1 MKPAKFDYES
11 AETIDHAVELL
22 GQADGFAKVLA
33 GGQSLGPMMNLRL
46 AQPDLLIDI
55 RRIDGLGHVEQRGE
69 GERDGGLF
77 VGANVTH
84 SAIEDGTLPD
94 VTNGFLPFV
103 AGQIAYRAVRN
114 RGTIG
119 GSVAHADPAGDWPTA
134 LLVLGAEVEIAGAA
148 GRRRVALE
156 DFQLGAFTVALEPDE
171 VVCGFR
177 IPALSAGARWG
188 HYKVCRKPGEFA
200 ESIGAVVVDADRG
213 FARAVL
219 GATDGAPLMLPM
231 VAELLAASGAD
242 GFGIDEA
249 KQALADAGASFD
261 SYLTQ
266 IHAVAL
272 SRAAKGA
279 FAQ

>member
-1 MKPAKFDYES
+1 MKPAKFDYEI
-11 AETIDHAVELL
+11 AATVDHAIELL
-22 GQADGFAKVLA
+22 GAADGFAKVLA

-46 AQPDLLIDI
+46 AQPDLLVDV
-55 RRIDGLGHVEQRGE
+55 RRIEELGHVEQR
-69 GERDGGLF
+69 DGGLY
-77 VGANVTH
+77 VGACVVH
-84 SAIEDGTLPD
+84 AAIEDGKLPD
-94 VTNGFLPFV
+94 TTNGFMSFV
-103 AGQIAYRAVRN
+103 AGQIGYRAVRN

-119 GSVAHADPAGDWPTA
+119 GSVANADPAGDWPTA
-134 LLVLGAEVEIAGAA
+134 LLVLGASAVIAGTG
-148 GRRRVALE
+148 GRRTVALE
-156 DFQLGAFTVALEPDE
+156 DFQIGAFTVALEADE
-171 VVCGFR
+171 VLCGLE
-177 IPALSAGARWG
+177 IPALSADARWG

-200 ESIGAVVVDADRG
+200 DSIGTVVVDPARG
-213 FARAVL
+213 FARVVL
-219 GATDGAPLMLPM
+219 GATDGAPLMLPA

-249 KQALADAGASFD
+249 KQALADAGAKFD

>member
-1 MKPAKFDYES
+1 MKPAKFEYES
-11 AETIDHAVELL
+11 AETVEEAVKLL
-22 GQADGFAKVLA
+22 GAADGFAKPLA

-46 AQPDLLIDI
+46 AQPDLLVDI
-55 RRIDGLGHVEQRGE
+55 RRIEELGHVEQRN
-69 GERDGGLF
+69 GGLF
-77 VGANVTH
+77 VGAGVVH

-94 VTNGFLPFV
+94 ATNGFLPFV

-134 LLVLGAEVEIAGAA
+134 LLVLGASVVIAGAG
-148 GRRRVALE
+148 GRRTVALE
-156 DFQLGAFTVALEPDE
+156 DFQIGAFTVALEPEE
-171 VVCGFR
+171 VVCGIE
-177 IPALSAGARWG
+177 IPALSASARWG

-200 ESIGAVVVDADRG
+200 DSIGTVVVDPDRG

-219 GATDGAPLMLPM
+219 GATDGAPLMLPA
-231 VAELLAASGAD
+231 VAERLRASGAD
-242 GFGIDEA
+242 GFGVEDA
-249 KQALADAGASFD
+249 KQAIADAGVSFD

-279 FAQ
+279 FAS

>member
-1 MKPAKFDYES
+1 MKPAKFEYEC
-11 AETIDHAVELL
+11 ADTVEEAVKLL
-22 GQADGFAKVLA
+22 GAADGFAKPLA

-46 AQPDLLIDI
+46 AQPDLLVDV
-55 RRIDGLGHVEQRGE
+55 RRIEELGHVEQ
-69 GERDGGLF
+69 RDGGLF
-77 VGANVTH
+77 VGAGVVH

-94 VTNGFLPFV
+94 ATNGFLPFV

-134 LLVLGAEVEIAGAA
+134 LLVLGASGVIAGAG
-148 GRRRVALE
+148 GRRTIALE
-156 DFQLGAFTVALEPDE
+156 DFQIGAFTVALEPEE
-171 VVCGFR
+171 VVCGIE
-177 IPALSAGARWG
+177 IPALSASARWG

-200 ESIGAVVVDADRG
+200 DSIGTVVVDPDRG

-219 GATDGAPLMLPM
+219 GATDGAPLMLPA
-231 VAELLAASGAD
+231 VAERLQASGAD
-242 GFGIDEA
+242 GFEVEDA
-249 KQALADAGASFD
+249 KQAIADAGVTFD

-279 FAQ
+279 FAS

>member
-1 MKPAKFDYES
+1 MKPAKFEYEN
-11 AETIDHAVELL
+11 AATVEEAVELL

-46 AQPDLLIDI
+46 AQPDLLVDV
-55 RRIDGLGHVEQRGE
+55 RRIKEFGHVEQRN
-69 GERDGGLF
+69 GGLF
-77 VGANVTH
+77 VGAGVIH
-84 SAIEDGTLPD
+84 SAIEDGKLPD

-134 LLVLGAEVEIAGAA
+134 LLVLGAKVEIAGSA
-148 GRRRVALE
+148 GRRSIALE
-156 DFQLGAFTVALEPDE
+156 DFQLGAFTVALEPEE
-171 VVCGFR
+171 VVCGFD
-177 IPALSAGARWG
+177 IPALSAGAKWG

-200 ESIGAVVVDADRG
+200 DSIGTVIVDPDRG

-219 GATDGAPLMLPM
+219 GATDGAPLMLPA
-231 VAELLAASGAD
+231 VAERLAASGAD

-249 KQALADAGASFD
+249 KQAIADAGATFD

>member
-1 MKPAKFDYES
+1 MKPAKFEYED
-11 AETIDHAVELL
+11 ATTVEEAVQLL
-22 GQADGFAKVLA
+22 GQSDGFAKVLA

-46 AQPDLLIDI
+46 AQPDLLVDV
-55 RRIDGLGHVEQRGE
+55 RRIEELGNVEQRN
-69 GERDGGLF
+69 GGLY
-77 VGANVTH
+77 VGAGVIH
-84 SAIEDGTLPD
+84 SAIEDGGLPD
-94 VTNGFLPFV
+94 TTNGFLPFV

-134 LLVLGAEVEIAGAA
+134 LLVLGAKVEIAGSA
-148 GRRRVALE
+148 GRRSIALE
-156 DFQLGAFTVALEPDE
+156 DFQVGAFTVALEPEE
-171 VVCGFR
+171 VVCGIE

-200 ESIGAVVVDADRG
+200 DSIGTVVVDAERG

-219 GATDGAPLMLPM
+219 GATDGAPLMLPA
-231 VAELLAASGAD
+231 VAERLAASGAD

-249 KQALADAGASFD
+249 KQAIADAGATFD

>member
-1 MKPAKFDYES
+1 MKPAKFEYEC
-11 AETIDHAVELL
+11 ADTVEEAVKLL
-22 GQADGFAKVLA
+22 GAADGFAKPLA

-46 AQPDLLIDI
+46 AQPDLLVDV
-55 RRIDGLGHVEQRGE
+55 RRIEELGHVEQRN
-69 GERDGGLF
+69 GGLF
-77 VGANVTH
+77 IGAGVVH

-94 VTNGFLPFV
+94 ATNGFLPFV

-134 LLVLGAEVEIAGAA
+134 LLVLGASVVIAGAG
-148 GRRRVALE
+148 GRRTVALE
-156 DFQLGAFTVALEPDE
+156 DFQIGAFTVALEPEE
-171 VVCGFR
+171 VVCGIE
-177 IPALSAGARWG
+177 IPALSASARWG

-200 ESIGAVVVDADRG
+200 DSIGTVVVDPDRG

-219 GATDGAPLMLPM
+219 GATDGAPLMLPA
-231 VAELLAASGAD
+231 VAERLQASGAD
-242 GFGIDEA
+242 GFGVEDA
-249 KQALADAGASFD
+249 KQAIADAGATFD

-279 FAQ
+279 FAS

>member
-1 MKPAKFDYES
+1 
-11 AETIDHAVELL
+11 
-22 GQADGFAKVLA
+22 VLA

-46 AQPDLLIDI
+46 AQPDLLVDV
-55 RRIDGLGHVEQRGE
+55 RRIKEFGHVEQRN
-69 GERDGGLF
+69 GGLF
-77 VGANVTH
+77 VGAGVIH
-84 SAIEDGTLPD
+84 SAIEDGKLPD

-134 LLVLGAEVEIAGAA
+134 LLVLGAKVEIAGSA
-148 GRRRVALE
+148 GRRSIALE
-156 DFQLGAFTVALEPDE
+156 DFQLGAFTVALEPEE
-171 VVCGFR
+171 VVCGFD
-177 IPALSAGARWG
+177 IPALSAGAKWG

-200 ESIGAVVVDADRG
+200 DSIGTVIVDPDRG

-219 GATDGAPLMLPM
+219 GATDGAPLMLPA
-231 VAELLAASGAD
+231 VAERLAASGAD

-249 KQALADAGASFD
+249 KQAIADAGATFD

>member
-1 MKPAKFDYES
+1 
-11 AETIDHAVELL
+11 
-22 GQADGFAKVLA
+22 
-33 GGQSLGPMMNLRL
+33 
-46 AQPDLLIDI
+46 
-55 RRIDGLGHVEQRGE
+55 
-69 GERDGGLF
+69 
-77 VGANVTH
+77 
-84 SAIEDGTLPD
+84 
-94 VTNGFLPFV
+94 
-103 AGQIAYRAVRN
+103 VRN

-134 LLVLGAEVEIAGAA
+134 LLVLGAKVEIAGSA
-148 GRRRVALE
+148 GRRSIALE
-156 DFQLGAFTVALEPDE
+156 DFQLGAFTVALEPEE
-171 VVCGFR
+171 VVCGFE
-177 IPALSAGARWG
+177 IPALSANAKWG

-200 ESIGAVVVDADRG
+200 DSIGTVVVDPDRG

-219 GATDGAPLMLPM
+219 GATDGAPLLLPA
-231 VAELLAASGAD
+231 VAERLAASGAD

-249 KQALADAGASFD
+249 KQAIADAGATFD

>member
-1 MKPAKFDYES
+1 MKPAKFEYEN
-11 AETIDHAVELL
+11 AATVEEAVNLL
-22 GQADGFAKVLA
+22 GQSDGFAKVLA

-46 AQPDLLIDI
+46 AQPDLLVDV
-55 RRIDGLGHVEQRGE
+55 RRIEEFGHVEQRN
-69 GERDGGLF
+69 GGLF
-77 VGANVTH
+77 VGAGVIH
-84 SAIEDGTLPD
+84 SAIEDGKLPD
-94 VTNGFLPFV
+94 VTSGFLPFV

-134 LLVLGAEVEIAGAA
+134 LLVLGAKVEIAGSA
-148 GRRRVALE
+148 GRRSIALE
-156 DFQLGAFTVALEPDE
+156 DFQLGAFTVALEPEE
-171 VVCGFR
+171 VVCGFE
-177 IPALSAGARWG
+177 IPALSANAKWG
-188 HYKVCRKPGEFA
+188 HYKVCRTPGEFA
-200 ESIGAVVVDADRG
+200 DSSGAVVVDPDRG

-219 GATDGAPLMLPM
+219 GATDGAPLMLPA
-231 VAELLAASGAD
+231 VAERLAASGAD

-249 KQALADAGASFD
+249 KQAIADAGATFD

>member
-1 MKPAKFDYES
+1 MKPAKFDYED
-11 AETIDHAVELL
+11 AATVEEAVQLL

-46 AQPDLLIDI
+46 AQPDLLVDI
-55 RRIDGLGHVEQRGE
+55 RRIEELGKVEQ
-69 GERDGGLF
+69 RDGGLY
-77 VGANVTH
+77 VGAGVIH
-84 SAIEDGTLPD
+84 SVIEDGKLPD
-94 VTNGFLPFV
+94 ATNGFLPFV

-134 LLVLGAEVEIAGAA
+134 LLVLGAQVEIAGSS
-148 GRRRVALE
+148 GRRSVPLE
-156 DFQLGAFTVALEPDE
+156 DFQIGAFTVALEPEE
-171 VVCGFR
+171 VVCGFE
-177 IPALSAGARWG
+177 IPTFSANAYWG

-200 ESIGAVVVDADRG
+200 DSIGTVVVDSDRG
-213 FARAVL
+213 FARAVV
-219 GATDGAPLMLPM
+219 GATDGAPLMLPA
-231 VAELLAASGAD
+231 VAERLAASGAD
-242 GFGIDEA
+242 GFGIEET
-249 KQALADAGASFD
+249 KQAIADTGATFD

>member
-11 AETIDHAVELL
+11 AATVEEAVTLL

-46 AQPDLLIDI
+46 AQPDLLVDV
-55 RRIDGLGHVEQRGE
+55 RRIEELGHVEQ
-69 GERDGGLF
+69 RDGGLF
-77 VGANVTH
+77 VGAGVTH
-84 SAIEDGTLPD
+84 SAIEDGKLPD
-94 VTNGFLPFV
+94 TTNGFLSFV

-134 LLVLGAEVEIAGAA
+134 LLVLGASVVIAGAGA
-148 GRRRVALE
+148 RRTVALE
-156 DFQLGAFTVALEPDE
+156 DFQIGAFTVALEPDE
-171 VVCGFR
+171 VLCGIE
-177 IPALSAGARWG
+177 IPAFSADARWG
-188 HYKVCRKPGEFA
+188 HYKVSRKPGEFA
-200 ESIGAVVVDADRG
+200 DSIGTVVVDPARG

-219 GATDGAPLMLPM
+219 GATDGAPLMLPA
-231 VAELLAASGAD
+231 VAERLAASGAD

-249 KQALADAGASFD
+249 KQALADAGARFD

-279 FAQ
+279 FAP

>member
-11 AETIDHAVELL
+11 AATVEEAVKLL

-46 AQPDLLIDI
+46 AQPDLLVDV
-55 RRIDGLGHVEQRGE
+55 RRVEELGHVE
-69 GERDGGLF
+69 ERNGGLF
-77 VGANVTH
+77 VGAGVIH
-84 SAIEDGTLPD
+84 SAIEDGALPD
-94 VTNGFLPFV
+94 ATNGFLPFV
-103 AGQIAYRAVRN
+103 AAQIAYRAVRN

-134 LLVLGAEVEIAGAA
+134 LLVLGAKAEIAGSA
-148 GRRRVALE
+148 GRRSMALE
-156 DFQLGAFTVALEPDE
+156 DFQLGAFTVALEPEE
-171 VVCGFR
+171 VVCGFA
-177 IPALSAGARWG
+177 IPALSADARWG

-219 GATDGAPLMLPM
+219 GATDGVPLMLPA
-231 VAELLAASGAD
+231 VAERLAASGAD

>member
-1 MKPAKFDYES
+1 MKPAKFDYED
-11 AETIDHAVELL
+11 AATVEQAVTLL

-46 AQPDLLIDI
+46 AQPDLLVNI
-55 RRIDGLGHVEQRGE
+55 RRVEELGHVEQS
-69 GERDGGLF
+69 DGGLF
-77 VGANVTH
+77 VGAGVTH
-84 SAIEDGTLPD
+84 AAIEDGKLPD
-94 VTNGFLPFV
+94 ATNGFLPFV

-119 GSVAHADPAGDWPTA
+119 GSVAHADPSGDWPTA
-134 LLVLGAEVEIAGAA
+134 LLVLGASAVVAGSGA
-148 GRRRVALE
+148 RRTIALE
-156 DFQLGAFTVALEPDE
+156 DFQLGAFTVALEPE
-171 VVCGFR
+171 EIVCGFE
-177 IPALSAGARWG
+177 IPAFSGTARWG

-200 ESIGAVVVDADRG
+200 DSIGTVVVDPDRG

-219 GATDGAPLMLPM
+219 GATDGAPLMLPA
-231 VAELLAASGAD
+231 VAERLAASGAD
-242 GFGIDEA
+242 GFGVDEA
-249 KQALADAGASFD
+249 KQALADAGATFEA
-261 SYLTQ
+261 YETQ

>member
-1 MKPAKFDYES
+1 MKPAKFEYED
-11 AETIDHAVELL
+11 AATVEEAVNLL
-22 GQADGFAKVLA
+22 GQSDGFAKVLA

-46 AQPDLLIDI
+46 AQPDLLVDV
-55 RRIDGLGHVEQRGE
+55 RRIEELGHVEQRNGA
-69 GERDGGLF
+69 LF
-77 VGANVTH
+77 VGAGVIH
-84 SAIEDGTLPD
+84 SAIEDGKLPD

-134 LLVLGAEVEIAGAA
+134 LLVLGAKVEIAGSA
-148 GRRRVALE
+148 GRRSIALE
-156 DFQLGAFTVALEPDE
+156 DFQLGAFTVALEPEE
-171 VVCGFR
+171 VVCGFE
-177 IPALSAGARWG
+177 IPALSANAKWG

-200 ESIGAVVVDADRG
+200 DSIGTVVVDPDRG

-219 GATDGAPLMLPM
+219 GATDGAPLLLPA
-231 VAELLAASGAD
+231 VAERLAASGAD

-249 KQALADAGASFD
+249 KQAIADAGATFD

>member
-1 MKPAKFDYES
+1 MKPAKFEYES
-11 AETIDHAVELL
+11 AETVEEAVKLL
-22 GQADGFAKVLA
+22 GAADGFAKPLA

-46 AQPDLLIDI
+46 AQPDLLVDV
-55 RRIDGLGHVEQRGE
+55 RRIGELGLVEQRN
-69 GERDGGLF
+69 GGLF
-77 VGANVTH
+77 IGAGVVH
-84 SAIEDGTLPD
+84 SAIEDGMLPD
-94 VTNGFLPFV
+94 ATNGFLPFV

-134 LLVLGAEVEIAGAA
+134 LLVLGATVEIAGSA
-148 GRRRVALE
+148 GRRSVALE

-171 VVCGFR
+171 VVCGFE
-177 IPALSAGARWG
+177 IPALSAASRWG

-200 ESIGAVVVDADRG
+200 DSIGTVVVDPDRG

-219 GATDGAPLMLPM
+219 GATDGAPLMLPA

-249 KQALADAGASFD
+249 KQALADSGATFD

-279 FAQ
+279 FAS

>member
-1 MKPAKFDYES
+1 MKPAKFEYED
-11 AETIDHAVELL
+11 AATVEEAVNLL
-22 GQADGFAKVLA
+22 GQSDGFAKVLA
-33 GGQSLGPMMNLRL
+33 GRQSLGPMMNLRL
-46 AQPDLLIDI
+46 AQPDLLVDV
-55 RRIDGLGHVEQRGE
+55 RRIEELGHVEQRNGA
-69 GERDGGLF
+69 LF
-77 VGANVTH
+77 VGAGVIH
-84 SAIEDGTLPD
+84 SAIEDGKLPD

-134 LLVLGAEVEIAGAA
+134 LLVLGAKVEIAGSA
-148 GRRRVALE
+148 GRRSIALE
-156 DFQLGAFTVALEPDE
+156 DFQLGAFTVALEPEE
-171 VVCGFR
+171 VVCGFE
-177 IPALSAGARWG
+177 IPALSANAKWG

-200 ESIGAVVVDADRG
+200 DSIGTVVVDPDRG

-219 GATDGAPLMLPM
+219 GATDGAPLLLPA
-231 VAELLAASGAD
+231 VAERLAASGAD

-249 KQALADAGASFD
+249 KQAIADAGATFD